1 MFYKLFIKKS
11 IENMDVEKQKEWLD
25 KMMKI
30 VEDVNLWEDSD
41 KELYL
46 AMQSIKENL

>member
-11 IENMDVEKQKEWLD
+11 IENMDVEQQKEWLD

-30 VEDVNLWEDSD
+30 VEDVNLWEDAD
-41 KELYL
+41 KDLYL
-46 AMQSIKENL
+46 SMKSIRENL

>member
-1 MFYKLFIKKS
+1 MFYKLFIQKS
-11 IENMDVEKQKEWLD
+11 IKNMDVEKQKEWLD

>member
-11 IENMDVEKQKEWLD
+11 IQNMDVDQQKEWLD

-30 VEDVNLWEDSD
+30 VEDVGLWEDSD
-41 KELYL
+41 KDLYL
-46 AMQSIKENL
+46 AMKSIRENL